1 MRVEMPKLNVK
12 EVMQREALAQAR
24 KDEWRSIYEDC
35 YEFALPQRNLY
46 NGYYEG
52 KTPGKNKTQRVFDS
66 TAVSSTKRFANR
78 LQSGLFP
85 PMRQWCR
92 LEPGSAVPEEQQER
106 AQEIFDAYNDI
117 MFDQLRQTSF
127 DLAMGEFL
135 LDLCVGTAVM
145 MITAGDEVT
154 PIRFLA
160 VPQYLV
166 AIEEGAYGVVDNVYR
181 KLRIKAEAIR
191 KEYPD
196 VNISTELQAAIDD
209 KPGEELDLFDAIIFD
224 QQTGRYHYYVI
235 WPSKSQELVYR
246 EMESSPFIVA
256 RFSKT
261 AGEIYG
267 RGPLIDAI
275 ADIKTLNKTKELILK
290 NASLSISGVFLAADD
305 GVLNPQN
312 IKIQPGAIIPVARN
326 GGPQGASLAPLP
338 RAGDFNTSQ
347 IVIQD
352 LTMNIKKVLMD
363 DSLPP
368 DTMSARSATE
378 IAQRQRELATNLGS
392 AFGRLMTEIMIPLVS
407 RTLYVLDRQGFI
419 RMPLKVNGVQVKVV
433 PVSPL
438 AEAPKMEEVNQLI
451 SFMQIANALGP
462 MGQTALNISEIVGYI
477 ADKMGID
484 MKLLNTP
491 EEQKMLMQ
499 RMQQAM
505 MQEQQPEMPTDET
518 VAGALQ

>member
-1 MRVEMPKLNVK
+1 MG
-12 EVMQREALAQAR
+12 REAKATAR

-46 NGYYEG
+46 GGYYEG

-78 LQSGLFP
+78 MQSGLFP
-85 PMRQWCR
+85 PMRKWCR
-92 LEPGSAVPEEQQER
+92 LEPGSAVPDDEKER
-106 AQEIFDAYNDI
+106 AQEILDAYVDI

-145 MITAGDEVT
+145 MITPGDEVT
-154 PIRFLA
+154 PVRFLA

-166 AIEEGAYGVVDNVYR
+166 AIEEGAYGTIDNVYR
-181 KLRIKAEAIR
+181 KLRIKSEAIKR
-191 KEYPD
+191 EFRD
-196 VNISTELQAAIDD
+196 VKITPELQAAIDD
-209 KPGEELDLFDAIIFD
+209 KPHEELDLFDAIIFD
-224 QQTGRYHYYVI
+224 QESGRYHYHVV
-235 WPSKSQELVYR
+235 WPHKQQELVYR
-246 EMESSPFIVA
+246 EMDSSPFIVA

-261 AGEIYG
+261 AGEVYG

-290 NASLSISGVFLAADD
+290 NASLSISGVYLAADD

-312 IKIQPGAIIPVARN
+312 IKVQPGAIIPVARN

-352 LTMNIKKVLMD
+352 LTMNIKKILMD
-363 DSLPP
+363 DTLPP

-438 AEAPKMEEVNQLI
+438 AEAPKMEEVNQLLN
-451 SFMQIANALGP
+451 FMQIANAMGP
-462 MGQTALNISEIVGYI
+462 MGQTLLNISEIVDFI
-477 ADKMGID
+477 AEKMGID
-484 MKLLNTP
+484 ARLLNTP
-491 EEQKMLMQ
+491 EEQQAMMQ
-499 RMQQAM
+499 QMQQAM
-505 MQEQQPEMPTDET
+505 MAEQQPEMPTDET
-518 VAGALQ
+518 VAGAMQ

>member
-1 MRVEMPKLNVK
+1 MPKLNVK
-12 EVMQREALAQAR
+12 EVMGREAKAQAR

-46 NGYYEG
+46 GGYYEG

-66 TAVSSTKRFANR
+66 TAVSATKRFANR
-78 LQSGLFP
+78 MQSGLFP
-85 PMRQWCR
+85 PMRKWCR
-92 LEPGSAVPEEQQER
+92 LEPGSAVPDDEKER
-106 AQEIFDAYNDI
+106 AQEILDAYVDI

-145 MITAGDEVT
+145 MITPGDEVT
-154 PIRFLA
+154 PVRFLA

-166 AIEEGAYGVVDNVYR
+166 AIEEGAYGTIDNVYR
-181 KLRIKAEAIR
+181 KLRIKSEAIKR
-191 KEYPD
+191 EFRD
-196 VNISTELQAAIDD
+196 VQITPELQTAIDD
-209 KPGEELDLFDAIIFD
+209 KPHEELDLFDAIIFD
-224 QQTGRYHYYVI
+224 QESGRYHYHVV
-235 WPSKSQELVYR
+235 WPHKQQELVYR
-246 EMESSPFIVA
+246 EMDSSPFIVA

-261 AGEIYG
+261 AGEVYG

-290 NASLSISGVFLAADD
+290 NASLSISGVYLAADD

-312 IKIQPGAIIPVARN
+312 IKVQPGAIIPVARN

-352 LTMNIKKVLMD
+352 LTMNIKKILMD

-438 AEAPKMEEVNQLI
+438 AEAPKMEEVNQLLN
-451 SFMQIANALGP
+451 FMQIANAMGP
-462 MGQTALNISEIVGYI
+462 MGQTLLNIPEIVDFI
-477 ADKMGID
+477 AEKMGID
-484 MKLLNTP
+484 ARLLNTP
-491 EEQKMLMQ
+491 EEQQAMLEQ
-499 RMQQAM
+499 MQQAM
-505 MQEQQPEMPTDET
+505 MAEQQPEMPTDET
-518 VAGALQ
+518 VAGAMQ

>member
-1 MRVEMPKLNVK
+1 MPKLSIK
-12 EVMQREALAQAR
+12 EVIGREAKAQAR

-52 KTPGKNKTQRVFDS
+52 KVPGKAKMQRVFDS
-66 TAVSSTKRFANR
+66 TAMSSTKRFANR

-85 PMRQWCR
+85 PNRQWCR
-92 LEPGSAVPEEQQER
+92 LEPGVAVPRQDRER
-106 AQEIFDAYNDI
+106 AQKILDAYIDI

-145 MITAGDEVT
+145 MVTPGDEVT
-154 PIRFLA
+154 PVRFLA
-160 VPQYLV
+160 IPQYLV
-166 AIEEGAYGVVDNVYR
+166 AIEEGANGTIDNVYR
-181 KLRIKAEAIR
+181 KMRVKAEAISR
-191 KEYPD
+191 EFPD
-196 VNISTELQAAIDD
+196 IVITPDLADRIDR
-209 KPGEELDLFDAIIFD
+209 KPGDELDLFDAVIFD
-224 QQTGRYHYYVI
+224 QETGRYHYHVI
-235 WPSKSQELVYR
+235 WPEKSQELVYR
-246 EMESSPFIVA
+246 EMQSSPFIVA

-267 RGPLIDAI
+267 RGPLCDCIS
-275 ADIKTLNKTKELILK
+275 DIKTLNKTIELVLK
-290 NASLSISGVFLAADD
+290 NASLSISGVYLAADD

-312 IKIQPGAIIPVARN
+312 IKIQPGAVIPVARN

-338 RAGDFNTSQ
+338 KAGDFNTTQ

-352 LTMNIKKVLMD
+352 LRVNIKKVLMD
-363 DSLPP
+363 DTLPP

-392 AFGRLMTEIMIPLVS
+392 AFGRLMTEIMNPLVA
-407 RTLYVLDRQGFI
+407 RILFVLDRQGLI
-419 RMPLKVNGVQVKVV
+419 DMPLKVNGVQLKIS

-451 SFMQIANALGP
+451 QFMQIANSLGP
-462 MGQTALNISEIVGYI
+462 IGQTVVNVPETLAFI
-477 ADKMGID
+477 AEKMSID
-484 MKLLNTP
+484 QRVLNTP
-491 EEQKMLMQ
+491 EEQQAMMQ
-499 RMQQAM
+499 QMQQAM
-505 MQEQQPEMPTDET
+505 MEQQQQMPTDET